1 MSCYRKALGV
11 RDRIAAV
18 VRGGMKN
25 IQYIIGN
32 LDDIYLSF
40 GIRVSRAPLPLTL
53 PGDDGDKGK
62 GLHFVIATEPGN

>member
-1 MSCYRKALGV
+1 
-11 RDRIAAV
+11 
-18 VRGGMKN
+18 MKN